1 MKYTGFPLDAIFGT
15 RKNSHYARFTLTE
28 TDHKYANSMPQY
40 GISSAL
46 VEFSLNPQFMNSH
59 YLNISGNF

>member
-28 TDHKYANSMPQY
+28 TDPKQANSLPQHD
-40 GISSAL
+40 ISSAL
-46 VEFSLNPQFMNSH
+46 IEFSLNTQFMKSDFVD
-59 YLNISGNF
+59 IFRNF